1 MDEVKEILKEVIEE
15 ISKKEKITEKEREE
29 LFELLRLVKLN
40 EKDDKFSFSFNRLA
54 LIGYHLLAFI
64 RRLETNEKLPPVES
78 GLWNEI
84 SPEVKKLSIEVLQKY
99 VQRFKKEL
107 KELDETEI
115 FLLAVHFEAS
125 KIKCVGGKNN
135 A

>member
-40 EKDDKFSFSFNRLA
+40 EKDGKFSFSFNRLV

-64 RRLETNEKLPPVES
+64 KRLETNEKLPPVEP

-107 KELDETEI
+107 DETEI